1 MSRGNVAKVDIIIHS
16 YLQQVLNAEGVRAS
30 MIVKAEGEA
39 SSKLMAAQ
47 AEKQS
52 LEMIAS
58 ALEGTGIM
66 ATEYMV
72 AQQYLNILC
81 NLMAKQAAD
90 SKVVLLP
97 SKTIGDIQSIVA
109 ANCQSVQQFVC

>member
-1 MSRGNVAKVDIIIHS
+1 
-16 YLQQVLNAEGVRAS
+16 
-30 MIVKAEGEA
+30 
-39 SSKLMAAQ
+39 MAAE
-47 AEKQS
+47 AEKKS

-72 AQQYLNILC
+72 AQQYLSILC
-81 NLMAKQAAD
+81 NLMSKQEN

-97 SKTIGDIQSIVA
+97 AKTIGDIKNIVS
-109 ANCQSVQQFVC
+109 ANC